1 MNKTD
6 NQPSESLI
14 SDGNSLGQADPS
26 IESHFFRRHGR
37 KIAGSLVSLIF
48 IGIPFI
54 LATIK
59 FIEKLQIGH
68 DLGVSFFIEQFSKY
82 FLMTAGIFWF
92 FFFGASFGSFL
103 NVIAWR
109 LPRGGTLLGSSYC
122 ESCNTKLKM
131 RDNFPIFGWLW
142 LRGKCRTCEVEI
154 SGRYIIVELISAVTI
169 GTLALMEMIGAGANL
184 FHLWSVD
191 IEFMFRKFVLSP
203 EPRFIAYFLIHSCL
217 IFILMTTGLVSL
229 QQQRIPRNIF
239 YFGFFVSIITA
250 ICWPQAIPFTHTNQ
264 PITSINSTFAS
275 VLPMLCGLGSGGILG
290 VLSTHLLMR
299 KNFRKVPEFTILMAL
314 TGSFLGW
321 QATVVAGCLTGIV
334 LLLTRIFSKRYSAA
348 ELLWLSVIITILTF
362 RFWMEWFRNWLPGN
376 FI

>member
-1 MNKTD
+1 MNTTD
-6 NQPSESLI
+6 NQPSENLI
-14 SDGNSLGQADPS
+14 SDDDSLKPDDTP
-26 IESHFFRRHGR
+26 IKSHFFRRHGR
-37 KIAGSLVSLIF
+37 KIAGGLVLLIF
-48 IGIPFI
+48 IGTPLL
-54 LATIK
+54 LATIN

-68 DLGVSFFIEQFSKY
+68 DLGVAFFIEQFSTY

-154 SGRYIIVELISAVTI
+154 SGRYLIVEVISAIAI
-169 GTLALMEMIGAGANL
+169 GTLALVEMIGAGANL
-184 FHLWSVD
+184 FQPTNSV
-191 IEFMFRKFVLSP
+191 MFSFQRFVISP
-203 EPRFIAYFLIHSCL
+203 EPRFIGYFLMHSCL

-239 YFGFFVSIITA
+239 YFGFFISIITA
-250 ICWPQAIPFTHTNQ
+250 ICWPLAIPFTHTHQ
-264 PITSINSTFAS
+264 EITSINSMFAS

-290 VLSTHLLMR
+290 ILSTQLLMK
-299 KNFRKVPEFTILMAL
+299 KNSRELPEFTILMAL

-321 QATVVAGCLTGIV
+321 QATVVAGCLTGMM
-334 LLLTRIFSKRYSAA
+334 LLIIRIFSKERSAT
-348 ELLWLSVIITILTF
+348 ELLWLSVIITIFTF
-362 RFWMEWFRNWLPGN
+362 RFWMGWFENWLPGN
-376 FI
+376 SI